1 MVELGGAMDLAPLI
15 KDFGLPVA
23 LLVYFIWQNTATS
36 KEYNQ
41 YVKDIAQKAV
51 DAINKST
58 EVDTKMLGVAERLE
72 KRLDNE
78 RGN

>member
-1 MVELGGAMDLAPLI
+1 MDLAPLI

-23 LLVYFIWQNTATS
+23 LLVYFIWQNTSIS

-58 EVDTKMLGVAERLE
+58 EVDTKMLTIAERVE

>member
-1 MVELGGAMDLAPLI
+1 MDITPLI

-23 LLVYFIWQNTATS
+23 LLVYFIWQNAAIS
-36 KEYNQ
+36 REYNN

-58 EVDTKMLGVAERLE
+58 EVDTKMLEVAKRIEQ
-72 KRLDNE
+72 RLDNE
-78 RGN
+78 RGV

>member
-1 MVELGGAMDLAPLI
+1 MDLGGAV

-23 LLVYFIWQNTATS
+23 LLLYFIWQNTSIS

-41 YVKDIAQKAV
+41 YVKDIAQKTV

-58 EVDTKMLGVAERLE
+58 EVDTKMLKVAERME

-78 RGN
+78 RGT

>member
-1 MVELGGAMDLAPLI
+1 MDLTTAV

-23 LLVYFIWQNTATS
+23 LLLYFIWQNTSIS
-36 KEYNQ
+36 KEYNS
-41 YVKDIAQKAV
+41 YVKDIAQKAI

-58 EVDTKMLGVAERLE
+58 EVDTKMLSVVERLE

>member
-1 MVELGGAMDLAPLI
+1 MDIAPLL

-23 LLVYFIWQNTATS
+23 LLVYFIYQNAAIS
-36 KEYNQ
+36 REYNS

-58 EVDTKMLGVAERLE
+58 EVDTKMLEVAKRVEQ
-72 KRLDNE
+72 RLDNE
-78 RGN
+78 RGV

>member
-1 MVELGGAMDLAPLI
+1 MDLAPLI

-23 LLVYFIWQNTATS
+23 LLVYFIWQNTSIS

-58 EVDTKMLGVAERLE
+58 EVDTKMLGVAERME

-78 RGN
+78 RGD

>member
-1 MVELGGAMDLAPLI
+1 MDITPLI

-23 LLVYFIWQNTATS
+23 LLVYFIWQNAAIS
-36 KEYNQ
+36 REYNQ

-58 EVDTKMLGVAERLE
+58 EVDTKMLNIAKRIET
-72 KRLDNE
+72 RLDNE

>member
-1 MVELGGAMDLAPLI
+1 MDIAPLI

-23 LLVYFIWQNTATS
+23 LLLYFIWQNAS
-36 KEYNQ
+36 ISREYNS

-58 EVDTKMLGVAERLE
+58 EVDSKMLDVAKRMEQ
-72 KRLDNE
+72 RLDNE
-78 RGN
+78 RGV

>member
-1 MVELGGAMDLAPLI
+1 MDIAPLI

-23 LLVYFIWQNTATS
+23 LLVYFIWQNTAIS
-36 KEYNQ
+36 KEYNK

-58 EVDTKMLGVAERLE
+58 EVDTKMLDVAKRIET
-72 KRLDNE
+72 RLDNE

>member
-1 MVELGGAMDLAPLI
+1 MDIAPLI

-23 LLVYFIWQNTATS
+23 LLLYFIWQNTSIS
-36 KEYNQ
+36 KEYNA
-41 YVKDIAQKAV
+41 YVKDIAQKAI

-58 EVDTKMLGVAERLE
+58 EVDTKMLATTERLE

>member
-1 MVELGGAMDLAPLI
+1 MDLGALV

-23 LLVYFIWQNTATS
+23 LLLYFIWQNAS
-36 KEYNQ
+36 INKEYNS

-58 EVDTKMLGVAERLE
+58 EVDTRMLQVAERME
-72 KRLDNE
+72 KRLD
-78 RGN
+78 GNGRRSI

>member
-1 MVELGGAMDLAPLI
+1 MDIAPLI

-23 LLVYFIWQNTATS
+23 LLVYFIYQNAS
-36 KEYNQ
+36 ISREYNQ

-58 EVDTKMLGVAERLE
+58 EVDTKMLEVAKRIES
-72 KRLDNE
+72 RLDNE
-78 RGN
+78 RGV

>member
-1 MVELGGAMDLAPLI
+1 MDLGAAV

-23 LLVYFIWQNTATS
+23 LLLYFIWQNAS
-36 KEYNQ
+36 INKEYNS
-41 YVKDIAQKAV
+41 YVKDIAQKTV

-58 EVDTKMLGVAERLE
+58 EVDTKMLQVVERLE

-78 RGN
+78 RGV

>member
-1 MVELGGAMDLAPLI
+1 MDLGGLI
-15 KDFGLPVA
+15 QNFGLPVA
-23 LLVYFIWQNTATS
+23 LLVYFIAQNASIS

-58 EVDTKMLGVAERLE
+58 EVDTKMLRVADRLE
-72 KRLDNE
+72 KRLDNDAG

>member
-1 MVELGGAMDLAPLI
+1 MDLAQLV

-23 LLVYFIWQNTATS
+23 LLLYFIWQNASIS
-36 KEYNQ
+36 KEYNS

-58 EVDTKMLGVAERLE
+58 EVDTRMLQVAERME
-72 KRLDNE
+72 KRLDGDAG

>member
-1 MVELGGAMDLAPLI
+1 MDFMALLQN
-15 KDFGLPVA
+15 FGLPVA
-23 LLVYFIWQNTATS
+23 VAAFFIWQFIQQG
-36 KEYNQ
+36 KEYVNF
-41 YVKDIAQKAV
+41 VKDIAAKAI

-58 EVDTKMLGVAERLE
+58 EVDVKMLNVAERLE

>member
-1 MVELGGAMDLAPLI
+1 MEIAPLI

-23 LLVYFIWQNTATS
+23 LLLYFIWQNAS
-36 KEYNQ
+36 ISREYNS

-58 EVDTKMLGVAERLE
+58 EVDSKMLDVAKRMEQ
-72 KRLDNE
+72 RLDNE
-78 RGN
+78 RGV

>member
-1 MVELGGAMDLAPLI
+1 MDLGAAV

-23 LLVYFIWQNTATS
+23 LLLYFIWQNASIS
-36 KEYNQ
+36 KEYNS
-41 YVKDIAQKAV
+41 YVKDIAQKTV

-58 EVDTKMLGVAERLE
+58 EVDTKMLSVVERLE

>member
-1 MVELGGAMDLAPLI
+1 MDITPLI

-23 LLVYFIWQNTATS
+23 LLVYFIWQNSAIS
-36 KEYNQ
+36 REYNN
-41 YVKDIAQKAV
+41 YVKDIAQKTV

-58 EVDTKMLGVAERLE
+58 EVDTKMLKVVERLE

>member
-1 MVELGGAMDLAPLI
+1 MPDASLI

-23 LLVYFIWQNTATS
+23 LLLYFIWQNTSIS
-36 KEYNQ
+36 KEYNT
-41 YVKDIAQKAV
+41 YVKDIAQKAI

-58 EVDTKMLGVAERLE
+58 EVDTKMLGVVERLE

-78 RGN
+78 RVV

>member
-1 MVELGGAMDLAPLI
+1 MDLAPLI

>member
-1 MVELGGAMDLAPLI
+1 MPDASLI

-23 LLVYFIWQNTATS
+23 LLLYFIWQNTSIS
-36 KEYNQ
+36 KEYNS
-41 YVKDIAQKAV
+41 YVKDIAQKAI

-58 EVDTKMLGVAERLE
+58 EVDTKMLGVVERLE

>member
-1 MVELGGAMDLAPLI
+1 MDLSALVQN
-15 KDFGLPVA
+15 FGLPVA
-23 LLVYFIWQNTATS
+23 LLVYFIAQNTSIS

-58 EVDTKMLGVAERLE
+58 EVDTKMLEIAKRVET
-72 KRLDNE
+72 RLDNE

>member
-1 MVELGGAMDLAPLI
+1 MDIGAAI

-23 LLVYFIWQNTATS
+23 LLLYFIWQNTS
-36 KEYNQ
+36 LSREYNS

>member
-1 MVELGGAMDLAPLI
+1 MPDASLI

-23 LLVYFIWQNTATS
+23 LLLYFIWQNTSIS

-41 YVKDIAQKAV
+41 YVKDIAQKAI

-58 EVDTKMLGVAERLE
+58 EVDTKMLNVVERLE